1 MVFRKQ
7 ANPEGKYK
15 VKDIETID
23 EEGNKIVIK
32 DDTRYDIIS
41 CERTESME
49 QVQVGTTTET
59 DEEGNEIEVPV
70 YESRVVINKGWDS
83 FDSLEQAMEAYGVEE
98 YLEPVTNKK
107 WRNIRKHRR
116 GKITYGRN
124 KD

>member
-98 YLEPVTNKK
+98 YLEPVTNKNEGILENTEEEK
-107 WRNIRKHRR
+107 
-116 GKITYGRN
+116 
-124 KD
+124 

>member
-15 VKDIETID
+15 AKDIEATD
-23 EEGNKIVIK
+23 EEGNIIVIK

-49 QVQVGTTTET
+49 QVQVGTTTEL

-70 YESRVVINKGWDS
+70 YEMQVVINKGWDS
-83 FDSLEQAMEAYGVEE
+83 FNSLEEAEEAYGLTKIEE
-98 YLEPVTNKK
+98 
-107 WRNIRKHRR
+107 
-116 GKITYGRN
+116 
-124 KD
+124 